1 MLRSSLCEYG
11 DAYIVG
17 KRTTNSEATKD
28 ANKRNKSQ

>member
-17 KRTTNSEATKD
+17 KRTITSEATKD
-28 ANKRNKSQ
+28 VNKRNKSQ